1 MRLVLGADVG
11 GTHLRLGLFDAE
23 GWHLLW
29 QGKRGWRGQDDS
41 PESLAAALLAS
52 MREAEAA
59 TGHAL
64 AELPLGMGLAAQLS
78 PDGRT
83 VVNGPNL
90 GWRDVAFADRLEAAL
105 GRPVGSVAV
114 CNDLSAIVMGELA
127 AGAAVGVR
135 SLVALYAGTGVGG
148 AAVVE
153 GRLVRGTGGTA
164 GEVGHMKLP
173 GGQAPCGCGE
183 VGCVESVAGG
193 ASLGRRLQG
202 VQFATDVAGEL
213 PGDPARLE
221 RAAVAGEAEAE
232 RIVAEVV
239 DALAYAASGLCT
251 FLNPEVLLVGG
262 GLLERAPVL
271 AARFEARTME
281 LTLAVARARLT
292 IRRGSLGDEAG
303 LLGAAHQA
311 LQRLV

>member
-11 GTHLRLGLFDAE
+11 GTHLRFGLFDAD
-23 GWHLLW
+23 GWQLLW
-29 QGKRGWRGQDDS
+29 QGKRGWRGADDS

-64 AELPLGMGLAAQLS
+64 AELPVGMGLAAQLS

-105 GRPVGSVAV
+105 GRPVGSIAV

-164 GEVGHMKLP
+164 GEVGHMKLA

-202 VQFATDVAGEL
+202 LRFATDLAGEL

-221 RAAVAGEAEAE
+221 RAALAGDAEAE
-232 RIVAEVV
+232 GIVAEVV
-239 DALAYAASGLCT
+239 DALAFAASGLCT

-271 AARFEARTME
+271 ASRFEARTLA
-281 LTLAVARARLT
+281 LTLAVARARLE